1 MDPLKAF
8 AATLFCLVLF
18 GLVFRLTRRLMEMA
32 IAAGHAEAKRRQEA
46 EDAVGAMAS
55 ATEAIP
61 SPQVTPAAHAA
72 GAVP

>member
-8 AATLFCLVLF
+8 AATLFCLALF

-46 EDAVGAMAS
+46 EDAAEAITS
-55 ATEAIP
+55 AAEAIP
-61 SPQVTPAAHAA
+61 SPPVTPAVYAA

>member
-8 AATLFCLVLF
+8 AATLFCLALF
-18 GLVFRLTRRLMEMA
+18 GLVLRLTRRLMEMA

-46 EDAVGAMAS
+46 EDAAEAAASVTGA
-55 ATEAIP
+55 TP
-61 SPQVTPAAHAA
+61 SPQVTPAVHAA